1 MDAATA
7 EFHEELEQAKKE
19 HEAFIEK
26 EMLAFK
32 ERQSQVELE
41 LQESLSQIEAVQQE
55 AASLQS
61 VKEEVKANSE
71 ALGIKET
78 ELTQLKQS
86 IDKQTEDVS

>member
-41 LQESLSQIEAVQQE
+41 LQESLS
-55 AASLQS
+55 
-61 VKEEVKANSE
+61 
-71 ALGIKET
+71 
-78 ELTQLKQS
+78 
-86 IDKQTEDVS
+86 

>member
-1 MDAATA
+1 
-7 EFHEELEQAKKE
+7 
-19 HEAFIEK
+19 
-26 EMLAFK
+26 
-32 ERQSQVELE
+32 VELE